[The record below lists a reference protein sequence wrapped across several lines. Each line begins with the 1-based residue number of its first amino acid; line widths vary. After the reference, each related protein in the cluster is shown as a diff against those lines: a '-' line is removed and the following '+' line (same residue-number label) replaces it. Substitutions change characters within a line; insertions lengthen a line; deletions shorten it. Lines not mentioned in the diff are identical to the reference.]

1 MFCIATWFS
10 SPRLV
15 ALCVVTQP
23 RAAGVWHW
31 KNRVGILHFPSN
43 SALARML
50 PVVLGAA
57 SVKEGNPLGKE
68 P

>member
-10 SPRLV
+10 SPCLV
-15 ALCVVTQP
+15 APCVVTQP
-23 RAAGVWHW
+23 RPAEMQLWS
-31 KNRVGILHFPSN
+31 RVGFFHFLS
-43 SALARML
+43 SSTLSRML

>member
-10 SPRLV
+10 SPCLV
-15 ALCVVTQP
+15 APCVVTQARP
-23 RAAGVWHW
+23 AGMRHW
-31 KNRVGILHFPSN
+31 SRVGFFHFPSS
-43 SALARML
+43 SALGRML

>member
-10 SPRLV
+10 SPCLV

-23 RAAGVWHW
+23 RPPEMQLWS
-31 KNRVGILHFPSN
+31 RVGFFHFLS
-43 SALARML
+43 SSTLSRML

-57 SVKEGNPLGKE
+57 SVKESNPLGKE